1 MEETPKTHRRVIR
14 SIAIAICVAGLA
26 SARNALALSVD
37 NTGSSI
43 GLATADLLST
53 VTNVINWVLG
63 LLGLVAVS
71 YIIYAGYQWL
81 TAGGNEERVTKAKK
95 ILTNAVIG
103 LVVILF
109 AWAIVNFIINGD
121 NNSNGGGGGGGGSDA
136 CTTGS
141 DCADC
146 IGGHYVYNGNKS
158 TCNLPQD
165 AFEVRSIT
173 TSCGNP
179 GSSYRDDVFL
189 CSSVSIL
196 FNQVVKTDN
205 LQQLVESPV
214 PGQAPLAVEQ
224 CSDANCTTVSQPT
237 PLFSATPPA
246 IAYSG
251 AAPTGTK
258 AEFVAN
264 GKSASFVHA
273 HQLFA
278 ASTTYRLTIPLALTS
293 ASGKALTSTGCKQA
307 DGSPVPGCTFN
318 AQRNAFEWIFHVGTS
333 TDTTPPKPVSAY
345 PQFLGAGYPDRDVS
359 RAPIITMQ
367 FDEAIAPWTLTD
379 QNIQIRPVTGAND
392 QGEGGDVGQQVAG
405 YDVQP
410 VDDGFELSFVDG
422 NQLEPFTWYEIS
434 TSGIR
439 DLCLNAAEP
448 KAWRFQTNGVGL
460 GIAQVY
466 PDDGYQYACVATEMF
481 VQFNTSMYDPK
492 TSSCAVLTAGGGYV
506 MSGAQIPPRVF
517 QAEDDKPPGQDV
529 DPNAYCKKY
538 SWLATTDQ
546 LNPDATYQPSV
557 ATRMV
562 IDSNGTLLAR
572 SWSFTTKKAG
582 ECADA
587 PYIREVS
594 PPSGQAGR
602 CLSVIGGNFQSAQ
615 GDNTL
620 SFQKPDGTQQ
630 NITGTDIKNWSDA
643 AVVTN
648 APDVGAATLP
658 FSSPVSVSVD
668 YGNPIGILTSAPNPA
683 AQFTYNA
690 AGDYTGPCLY
700 SLDPTSGYR
709 SDQFSY
715 SGERFDPN
723 SITKKVNFGG
733 SAIVIGEW
741 SDAAGNASV
750 PSDAPYG
757 QSDVSVE
764 NAQGRSNAL
773 PMSVLKVPPGAFQV
787 NSVAPSCGGNVSC
800 TNTAIYAA
808 MSQSIAPPPA
818 GSVELRLC
826 ANEQCTAL
834 DPNAVSAQASIDG
847 AVNRVVITPASPLAR
862 STWYRA
868 ILHGGESGVKSTAGA
883 TLVSLNFD
891 SNADSTNDAY
901 SWTFGTAADADVC
914 AAATV
919 QCRPE
924 SASIAEGGT
933 RQLSSHP
940 FSAPNACD
948 NAGTELDGT
957 KTAWAWSSADPAYVT
972 VSPDSTAIGDQPI
985 TMATGVKATPLGQTV
1000 AVTTTGDGKSAQCRL
1015 SVSNLSCETDSDC
1028 VANAKNPD
1036 MGQCTGSVCAPD
1048 THLCTP
1054 VVKSI
1059 SPTQGASGSWI
1070 TVRGCYF
1077 GSYVDGSSKVL
1088 FEQKDKPE
1096 LNGLWP
1102 GEAFCGPA
1110 GSTWKDDQIVVQ
1122 VPSEDLTTAST
1133 LRVQRSDAKTADSP
1147 TQFDPTGI
1155 KGPGLCSV
1163 TPANGQAGKTI
1174 GVTLKGA
1181 DLGIGAGANDAVRF
1195 YRNINVPASAT
1206 AWSAD
1211 GTAIGDVAV
1220 PSNAENNMADDYN
1233 EVAVAV
1239 GSTVSNG
1246 LNFALTSASC
1256 VACTDADS
1264 TMCNAKQA
1272 CGTVGGSRCCADK
1285 PIVAAYAPKNP
1296 PATCANASISAS
1308 FVDNAGQPLA
1318 MDASTISASTITLAE
1333 KNTSTAVALSGFLFP
1348 TAGTF
1353 IANPTEL
1360 LTPNTAYRVT
1370 IAKTVQSAAK
1380 VALGT
1385 DFGWDFTTK
1394 VSGDPC
1400 PVDAVVVA
1408 PPSFLFTDLGEQQ
1421 TATAQA
1427 YDTTGQL
1434 IHPVESYSWTWEWA
1448 MDDSGVAS
1456 VPADVAT
1463 EQVVATAVKNGTTS
1477 IRATANIS
1485 DGKKKSGLA
1494 PVTVNACK
1502 NPWNWQG
1509 DGVVERPY
1517 SPYSNNAMHLST
1529 WYCKD
1534 GSTALPDLTPI
1545 DAGSTDELLWEFFF
1559 ENPKQNEQTRVKDA
1573 VGLRVY
1579 KNPDHLSPSSW
1590 VKQFFGKDMGTAT
1603 SQVNGYEAMRIGT
1616 SMYIAG
1622 TNLDASHVLYT
1633 NIYVL
1638 AYNEGAGSD
1647 VVDIYNQMLAN
1658 FTLNTN
1664 SSDFAYDD
1672 VDSAAALQRLRRDT
1686 KRMADLASLQ
1696 STLASYD
1703 TASGAFPQFS
1713 SGSYIANMS
1722 TSVWP
1727 SWQQTLASALQQKV
1741 PGAAVPADPK
1751 NDLAPICTS
1760 GDKCTDN
1767 KCASGSKIG
1776 QACTA
1781 DGDCNPY
1788 EPTTCWAEPLK
1799 LFQCPADSHIYTYDV
1814 TNAGENYDL
1823 YAHLEYRGAGSYV
1836 TGTPSS
1842 CGFLNNGSNRTDCA
1856 CYTYQQFGISTGTTG
1871 YNDTTRPSTPT
1882 KPAIDSFTADS
1893 VTFHW
1898 AAAND
1903 YGGSGIQWYDV
1914 WRSVDGATYVNA
1926 ARLNGQVTAYTD
1938 VGLASATTYYYKV
1951 SAHDNA
1957 GNDSFRSD
1965 PAIQLTGS

>member
-14 SIAIAICVAGLA
+14 SVAIAICVAGLA
-26 SARNALALSVD
+26 SARYALALSVD

-103 LVVILF
+103 LVVVLF

-121 NNSNGGGGGGGGSDA
+121 NDTNGGGGGGGGSDA

-146 IGGHYVYNGNKS
+146 IGGRYVYNGNKS
-158 TCNLPQD
+158 TCSLPQD
-165 AFEVRSIT
+165 VFEVRSIT

-179 GSSYRDDVFL
+179 DSSYRDDVFL

-196 FNQVVKTDN
+196 FNQVVKADN
-205 LQQLVESPV
+205 LQQLVEAPG
-214 PGQAPLAVEQ
+214 PGQAPLEVEQ
-224 CSDANCTTVSQPT
+224 CSDANCTTVSQPS
-237 PLFSATPPA
+237 PLFSATQPA

-251 AAPTGTK
+251 STPTGTK

-273 HQLFA
+273 HQLFT

-293 ASGKALTSTGCKQA
+293 ASGRALTSTGCKQA

-318 AQRNAFEWIFHVGTS
+318 AERNAFEWIFHVGTN
-333 TDTTPPKPVSAY
+333 TDTTAPKAVSAY
-345 PQFLGAGYPDRDVS
+345 PQFAGTEYPDRDVS

-367 FDEAIAPWTLTD
+367 FDEAIAPWTLTS

-392 QGEGGDVGQQVAG
+392 QGEGGDVGQPVTG

-410 VDDGFELSFVDG
+410 VDTGFELSFLDG

-466 PDDGYQYACVATEMF
+466 PADGYQYACVATEVF
-481 VQFNTSMYDPK
+481 AQFNTSMYDPK

-506 MSGAQIPPRVF
+506 TSGAQIPPRVF
-517 QAEDDKPPGQDV
+517 RVEDDLPLGLDV
-529 DPNAYCKKY
+529 NPNQYCKKY
-538 SWLATTDQ
+538 SWLAATDQ
-546 LNPDATYQPSV
+546 LNPDASYQPSV

-562 IDSNGTLLAR
+562 IDSNGTLLAK
-572 SWSFTTKKAG
+572 SWSFTTKKAE

-594 PPSGQAGR
+594 PPSGQVGR
-602 CLSVIGGNFQSAQ
+602 CLSVIGGNFQNAQ
-615 GDNTL
+615 GDSTL
-620 SFQKPDGTQQ
+620 AFQKPDGTQQ
-630 NITGTDIKNWSDA
+630 NITGTDIKNWFDA
-643 AVVTN
+643 AIVTN

-658 FSSPVSVSVD
+658 FSSLVSVSID
-668 YGNPIGILTSAPNPA
+668 HGSPIGILTSAPNPA

-690 AGDYTGPCLY
+690 ADDYTGPCLY
-700 SLDPTSGYR
+700 SLNPTSGYR
-709 SDQFSY
+709 NDQFSY
-715 SGERFDPN
+715 RGERFDPN
-723 SITKKVNFGG
+723 SPTKKVNVDG
-733 SAIVIGEW
+733 STIVVGAW
-741 SDAAGNASV
+741 SDTAGTASI
-750 PSDAPYG
+750 PSSAPYG
-757 QSDVSVE
+757 QNDVSVE
-764 NAQGRSNAL
+764 NTKGRSNAL

-808 MSQSIAPPPA
+808 MSQSIASPLPA

-826 ANEQCTAL
+826 TDEHCAAL
-834 DPNAVSAQASIDG
+834 DPNPVSAQASIDG
-847 AVNRVVITPASPLAR
+847 SVNRIVITPATPLAR

-868 ILHGGESGVKSTAGA
+868 ILHGGEGGVKSAAGA
-883 TLVSLNFD
+883 LLISLNDD
-891 SNADSTNDAY
+891 SDADSTNDAY
-901 SWTFGTAADADVC
+901 SWMFGTTADADVC
-914 AAATV
+914 AAETV

-924 SASIAEGGT
+924 SASIAESGT

-948 NAGTELDGT
+948 NAGSELDGT
-957 KTAWAWSSADPAYVT
+957 KIAWTWSSADPAYVT
-972 VSPDSTAIGDQPI
+972 VNPSSTNIGDQPI
-985 TMATGVKATPLGQTV
+985 TTATGVKVTPLDQAV
-1000 AVTTTGDGKSAQCRL
+1000 AVTTTGDGKNAQCRL
-1015 SVSNLSCETDSDC
+1015 TVSNLSCETDSDC
-1028 VANAKNPD
+1028 VANAKNPE

-1059 SPTQGASGSWI
+1059 SPTKGASGSWI

-1088 FEQKDKPE
+1088 FRQKDKPD
-1096 LNGLWP
+1096 LTGVWP
-1102 GEAFCGPA
+1102 AEAFCGPA
-1110 GSTWKDDQIVVQ
+1110 GSTWNDDQIVVQ
-1122 VPSEDLTTAST
+1122 APTGDLTTAST
-1133 LRVQRSDAKTADSP
+1133 LRIQRSDAKTTDSP
-1147 TQFDPTGI
+1147 TQFDPTGT

-1163 TPANGQAGKTI
+1163 TPASGQAGKTI
-1174 GVTLKGA
+1174 GVALKGE
-1181 DLGIGAGANDAVRF
+1181 DLGNGSGTSDAVQF
-1195 YRNINVPASAT
+1195 YRNINVPATAT

-1211 GTAIGDVAV
+1211 GTTIGDIAV
-1220 PSNAENNMADDYN
+1220 PSAAENNAASDYN
-1233 EVAVAV
+1233 EIAVTA
-1239 GSTVSNG
+1239 GSAVSNG
-1246 LNFALTSASC
+1246 LNFDLTSASC
-1256 VACTDADS
+1256 VACTDTDS
-1264 TMCNAKQA
+1264 SMCNAKQS
-1272 CGTVGGSRCCADK
+1272 CGTVNGSRCCADK
-1285 PIVAAYAPKNP
+1285 PIVASYAPKNP
-1296 PATCANASISAS
+1296 PASCINASVTVS
-1308 FVDNAGQPLA
+1308 FVDAAGQPLA
-1318 MDASTISASTITLAE
+1318 MDASTISATTITLAAE
-1333 KNTSTAVALSGFLFP
+1333 DETKESYTAVALSGFLFP
-1348 TAGTF
+1348 TTGTF
-1353 IANPTEL
+1353 IANPTKL
-1360 LTPNTAYRVT
+1360 LNPNTAYRVT

-1380 VALGT
+1380 VLLGV
-1385 DFGWDFTTK
+1385 DYSWEFTTK
-1394 VSGDPC
+1394 ASGDPC
-1400 PVDAVVVA
+1400 PVESVIIA
-1408 PPSFLFTDLGEQQ
+1408 PPSFLFVDLGEQQ
-1421 TATAQA
+1421 TATAKA

-1448 MDDSGVAS
+1448 MDDSGIAS
-1456 VPADVAT
+1456 VPADATT
-1463 EQVVATAVKNGTTS
+1463 EQVVATAVKNGMTN

-1502 NPWNWQG
+1502 EPWDWQG

-1517 SPYSNNAMHLST
+1517 VPYANDAMHLST

-1534 GSTALPDLTPI
+1534 GSTTLPDLTPI
-1545 DAGSTDELLWEFFF
+1545 DAGSSNDLLWEFFF
-1559 ENPKQNEQTRVKDA
+1559 ENPKQNEKTHVQDA

-1579 KNPDHLSPSSW
+1579 KNASHLSPSEW
-1590 VKQFFGKDMGTAT
+1590 AKQFFGKDMGAAT

-1622 TNLDASHVLYT
+1622 TNLDASRVLYT
-1633 NIYVL
+1633 NMYVL

-1672 VDSAAALQRLRRDT
+1672 VDSATALQRLRRDT
-1686 KRMADLASLQ
+1686 KRMADLASLT

-1703 TASGAFPQFS
+1703 SASGTFPQFS

-1722 TSVWP
+1722 TSAWP
-1727 SWQQTLASALQQKV
+1727 SWRQALESALRQKV
-1741 PGAAVPADPK
+1741 PGATVPVDPK
-1751 NDLAPICTS
+1751 NDLAP
-1760 GDKCTDN
+1760 
-1767 KCASGSKIG
+1767 
-1776 QACTA
+1776 ACTA
-1781 DGDCNPY
+1781 PFAAD
-1788 EPTTCWAEPLK
+1788 TCWDDAVK
-1799 LFQCPADSHIYTYDV
+1799 QFSCPVDSHIYTYDV
-1814 TNAGENYDL
+1814 ADAGEKYHL
-1823 YAHLEYRGAGSYV
+1823 SAHLEYLGAGSYA
-1836 TGTPSS
+1836 TGTPAS
-1842 CGFLNNGSNRTDCA
+1842 CGFDHGGNIRTDCA
-1856 CYTYQQFGISTGTTG
+1856 CYTYQASGDSAGTTG
-1871 YNDTTRPSTPT
+1871 YNDTTRPSTPA
-1882 KPAIDSFTADS
+1882 KPVVDSFTAS
-1893 VTFHW
+1893 GVTFHW
-1898 AAAND
+1898 DAAND
-1903 YGGSGIQWYDV
+1903 YGGSGIQWYDI

-1926 ARLNGQVTAYTD
+1926 ARLGGQTTSYTD
-1938 VGLASATTYYYKV
+1938 TGLASATTYYYKV

-1957 GNDSFRSD
+1957 GNDSYRSD
-1965 PAIQLTGS
+1965 PVIQLTGS